1 MDIRSSDVFL
11 KADIAAMLRALT
23 LTAHAVA
30 TAEPSDF
37 ERGYLTAL
45 AAVAVALIIVV
56 GVGAWIVLWWRGR
69 LYLAQV
75 DQPRLPAQLAPPPE
89 VVQIA
94 DARGGRPVLVGG
106 VWHVERGG
114 QLIARLRELPDR
126 SRM

>member
-45 AAVAVALIIVV
+45 AAVAVALNMEPADISEVY
-56 GVGAWIVLWWRGR
+56 AWFRW
-69 LYLAQV
+69 Q
-75 DQPRLPAQLAPPPE
+75 
-89 VVQIA
+89 
-94 DARGGRPVLVGG
+94 
-106 VWHVERGG
+106 
-114 QLIARLRELPDR
+114 
-126 SRM
+126 